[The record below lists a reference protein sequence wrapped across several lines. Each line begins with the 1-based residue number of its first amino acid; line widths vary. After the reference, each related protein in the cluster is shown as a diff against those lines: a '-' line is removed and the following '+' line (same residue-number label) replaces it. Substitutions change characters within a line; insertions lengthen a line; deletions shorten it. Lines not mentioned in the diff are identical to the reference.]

1 MTKLRSYF
9 LWFCFMH
16 RANLNCRCD
25 CSTITSE
32 CRRYFNSRSI
42 FRRNDFCL
50 IQIFKERT
58 PCTDST
64 RKKKFTLGFTLIFW
78 GYNLCGVLF
87 GLFLFSRKDPEIL
100 QNFMLYLKQPQ
111 FLSIMVIM
119 LLMLAIPLYLITYWF
134 YGKQAQRMAN
144 KMFNVS

>member
-16 RANLNCRCD
+16 RAHFNCRCD

-50 IQIFKERT
+50 IQILKKERRAPT
-58 PCTDST
+58 VPE
-64 RKKKFTLGFTLIFW
+64 KKKFTLGFTLIFW

-87 GLFLFSRKDPEIL
+87 GLFYFQDKTLRFCKTLCFTS
-100 QNFMLYLKQPQ
+100 NS
-111 FLSIMVIM
+111 LS
-119 LLMLAIPLYLITYWF
+119 
-134 YGKQAQRMAN
+134 
-144 KMFNVS
+144 S

>member
-9 LWFCFMH
+9 LWFFGLCIVLTLIVGVVAALLPASVGGILTAVPYLGAM
-16 RANLNCRCD
+16 
-25 CSTITSE
+25 
-32 CRRYFNSRSI
+32 I
-42 FRRNDFCL
+42 FVLFKFL
-50 IQIFKERT
+50 KKERRAPT
-58 PCTDST
+58 VPE
-64 RKKKFTLGFTLIFW
+64 KEIYFGFYPDFW

-87 GLFLFSRKDPEIL
+87 GLFLFARKDPEIL

-134 YGKQAQRMAN
+134 YGKQAQRMAD
-144 KMFNVS
+144 KMFNV

>member
-1 MTKLRSYF
+1 
-9 LWFCFMH
+9 MH
-16 RANLNCRCD
+16 RQ
-25 CSTITSE
+25 
-32 CRRYFNSRSI
+32 Y
-42 FRRNDFCL
+42 
-50 IQIFKERT
+50 Q
-58 PCTDST
+58 
-64 RKKKFTLGFTLIFW
+64 KKKFTLGFTLIFW